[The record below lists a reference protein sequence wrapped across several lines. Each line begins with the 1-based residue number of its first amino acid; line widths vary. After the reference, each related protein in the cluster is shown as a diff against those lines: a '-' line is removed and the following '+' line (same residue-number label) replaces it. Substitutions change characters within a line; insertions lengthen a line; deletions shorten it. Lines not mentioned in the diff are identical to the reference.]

1 MFLPLAMLF
10 AIGHIDKKSLAA
22 TGLGL
27 SVCNLTGMVSVI
39 GLTAACETLCSQAYG
54 AGHFRTYGIISQ
66 RALVISTIAILPS
79 CALWINAD
87 KVLIAFGQDKEI
99 AM

>member
-1 MFLPLAMLF
+1 MLF
-10 AIGHIDKKSLAA
+10 AVGHTDKRSLAA

-27 SVCNLTGMVSVI
+27 SVCNLTGMVSAI

-54 AGHFRTYGIISQ
+54 AGHFRRFGIISQ

-79 CALWINAD
+79 CALWINTD
-87 KVLIAFGQDKEI
+87 KVLIAFGQDKEV